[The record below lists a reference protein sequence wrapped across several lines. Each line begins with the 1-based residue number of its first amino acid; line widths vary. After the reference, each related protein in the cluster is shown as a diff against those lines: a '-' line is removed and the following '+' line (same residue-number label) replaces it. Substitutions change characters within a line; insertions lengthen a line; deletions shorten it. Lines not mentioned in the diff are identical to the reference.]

1 MVCVNT
7 HYTQLQFKH
16 FVEIPSSDCVIG
28 TAHDDKSKL
37 KLFLIVNGDGPIYA
51 RNGLKSTWDKLDSET
66 HNTVRRLVND
76 ALAAGRVPRYSTC
89 GLSVLN

>member
-16 FVEIPSSDCVIG
+16 FVEIPRSECLIG
-28 TAHDDKSKL
+28 TAHDEKSKL
-37 KLFLIVNGDGPIYA
+37 KLFLIVNSEGPIYA
-51 RNGLKSTWDKLDSET
+51 RNGLKSTWDKLDSEN
-66 HNTVRRLVND
+66 HNTIRRLVQD
-76 ALAAGRVPRYSTC
+76 ALADSRIPRYSTD